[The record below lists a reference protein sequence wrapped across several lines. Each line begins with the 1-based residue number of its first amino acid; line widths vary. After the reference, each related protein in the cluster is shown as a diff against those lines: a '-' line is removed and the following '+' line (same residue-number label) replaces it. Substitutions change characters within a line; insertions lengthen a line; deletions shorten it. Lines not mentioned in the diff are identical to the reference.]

1 MAAAVAG
8 TGIEV
13 RAVARNV
20 RISPQ
25 KVRLVLKTIKGKPV
39 REAEAI
45 LRYLP
50 HKAAGP
56 IGKLLKSAVANA
68 DNNFEL
74 DPEDLVVWNT
84 AADGATEIHGAL
96 PINTDGGLIANGEPI
111 GASGLRQIHELVRQ
125 LRGEAGDRQVPGAP
139 KVGFAQLYGAP
150 GTAAATV
157 LTR

>member
-1 MAAAVAG
+1 MAMAA

-25 KVRLVLKTIKGKPV
+25 KVRLVLDVIRGRPV
-39 REAEAI
+39 GEAEAV

-50 HKAAGP
+50 HKAAVP

-74 DPEDLVVWNT
+74 DPVDLVISHAT
-84 AADGATEIHGAL
+84 ADGATMLKRWRPRARGRVNRILKRASHITLAVKEKGA
-96 PINTDGGLIANGEPI
+96 
-111 GASGLRQIHELVRQ
+111 
-125 LRGEAGDRQVPGAP
+125 
-139 KVGFAQLYGAP
+139 
-150 GTAAATV
+150 
-157 LTR
+157 

>member
-1 MAAAVAG
+1 MAG

-13 RAVARNV
+13 RAVAKNI

-39 REAEAI
+39 GEAEAI

-68 DNNFEL
+68 DNNYEL
-74 DPEDLVVWNT
+74 DPADLVVST
-84 AADGATEIHGAL
+84 ATADGAMLLKRWRPRARGRVNRILKRGSHITLA
-96 PINTDGGLIANGEPI
+96 
-111 GASGLRQIHELVRQ
+111 VRE
-125 LRGEAGDRQVPGAP
+125 REA
-139 KVGFAQLYGAP
+139 
-150 GTAAATV
+150 
-157 LTR
+157 

>member
-1 MAAAVAG
+1 MSMAAAAG
-8 TGIEV
+8 GLGIEV
-13 RAVARNV
+13 RAVVRNV

-56 IGKLLKSAVANA
+56 VGKLLKSAVANA

-74 DPEDLVVWNT
+74 DPEDLVVWNV
-84 AADGATEIHGAL
+84 AADGATVLKRWRPRARGRVNRILKRSSHITLTVREKGA
-96 PINTDGGLIANGEPI
+96 
-111 GASGLRQIHELVRQ
+111 
-125 LRGEAGDRQVPGAP
+125 
-139 KVGFAQLYGAP
+139 
-150 GTAAATV
+150 
-157 LTR
+157 

>member
-1 MAAAVAG
+1 MAMAG
-8 TGIEV
+8 GGIEV

-25 KVRLVLKTIKGKPV
+25 KVRLVLDVIRGKPV

-56 IGKLLKSAVANA
+56 VGKLLKSAVANA

-74 DPEDLVVWNT
+74 DPEELVISRVS
-84 AADGATEIHGAL
+84 ADGATMLKRWRPRARGRVNRILKRSSHITLAVREKGA
-96 PINTDGGLIANGEPI
+96 
-111 GASGLRQIHELVRQ
+111 
-125 LRGEAGDRQVPGAP
+125 
-139 KVGFAQLYGAP
+139 
-150 GTAAATV
+150 
-157 LTR
+157 

>member
-1 MAAAVAG
+1 MTMAG

-25 KVRLVLKTIKGKPV
+25 KVRLVLATIKGKPV
-39 REAEAI
+39 AEAEAI

-56 IGKLLKSAVANA
+56 VGKLLKSAVANA

-74 DPEDLVVWNT
+74 DPAELVVSSV
-84 AADGATEIHGAL
+84 AADGATMLKRWRPRARGRVNRILKRASHITLAVREKGA
-96 PINTDGGLIANGEPI
+96 
-111 GASGLRQIHELVRQ
+111 
-125 LRGEAGDRQVPGAP
+125 
-139 KVGFAQLYGAP
+139 
-150 GTAAATV
+150 
-157 LTR
+157 

>member
-1 MAAAVAG
+1 MRMAA

-13 RAVARNV
+13 RAVARNI

-25 KVRLVLKTIKGKPV
+25 KVRLVLDVIRGKPV
-39 REAEAI
+39 GEAEAT

-74 DPEDLVVWNT
+74 DPADLVVARA
-84 AADGATEIHGAL
+84 AADGATIYKRWRPRARGRVNRILKRGSHITLTVREKGA
-96 PINTDGGLIANGEPI
+96 
-111 GASGLRQIHELVRQ
+111 
-125 LRGEAGDRQVPGAP
+125 
-139 KVGFAQLYGAP
+139 
-150 GTAAATV
+150 
-157 LTR
+157 

>member
-1 MAAAVAG
+1 MIP

-13 RAVARNV
+13 RAVARNI

-25 KVRLVLKTIKGKPV
+25 KVRLVLKVIEGKPV
-39 REAEAI
+39 GEAEAI

-74 DPEDLVVWNT
+74 DPADLVV
-84 AADGATEIHGAL
+84 AGASADGGTMLKRWRPRARGRVNRILKRYSHISLAVREQ
-96 PINTDGGLIANGEPI
+96 
-111 GASGLRQIHELVRQ
+111 GASR
-125 LRGEAGDRQVPGAP
+125 RGAEGS
-139 KVGFAQLYGAP
+139 
-150 GTAAATV
+150 
-157 LTR
+157 